1 MGELAQVLVA
11 DGDELGEGPHWDAAT
26 GELLR
31 VDITR
36 GRVHRLDPVSGRASS
51 VDVGDLVGFAIP
63 RAAGGLVV
71 GLRRSVVLLDA
82 DGTLHTLTSLE
93 PDLPDN
99 RLNDA
104 KSDPAGRLWAGTM
117 TMSEARPDG
126 ALYRIDG
133 EGVTERVVSGLTVSN
148 GLDWSPDATRMYLN
162 DSPTRRVDVFDHD
175 PATGAVSGR
184 RPFARIEPDGGF
196 PDGLTVDAEGG
207 VWVALFAGGQVR
219 RYSPE
224 GTLDA
229 VVPLPV
235 SNVTSL
241 TFGGPDHAE
250 LFVTTAKH
258 HLDPA
263 QRAAQPLAGAVFV
276 LRPGV
281 RGRPAGRFA
290 G

>member
-1 MGELAQVLVA
+1 MTPEVLVA

-36 GRVHRLDPVSGRASS
+36 GRVHRLDPGSGRASS
-51 VDVGDLVGFAIP
+51 TELGDLVGFAIP
-63 RAAGGLVV
+63 RASGGLVV
-71 GLRRSVVLLDA
+71 GLRRAVVLLDP
-82 DGTLHTLTSLE
+82 DGARRTLVALE

-104 KSDPAGRLWAGTM
+104 KCDPVGRLWAGTM
-117 TMSEARPDG
+117 AMGESQPDG
-126 ALYRIDG
+126 ALYRIEADG
-133 EGVTERVVSGLTVSN
+133 TTERVVSGLTISN
-148 GLDWSPDATRMYLN
+148 GLDWSPDATLLYLN
-162 DSPTRRVDVFDHD
+162 DTPTRQIDVFDHD
-175 PATGAVSGR
+175 PSTGAVTGR
-184 RPFARIEPDGGF
+184 RPFARIDGS

-207 VWVALFAGGQVR
+207 VWVALFGGSQVR
-219 RYSPE
+219 RYSPD
-224 GTLDA
+224 GSLDV

-235 SNVTSL
+235 TNVTSL
-241 TFGGPDHAE
+241 TFGGPDYTD
-250 LFVTTAKH
+250 LFVTTARH
-258 HLDPA
+258 HLDA
-263 QRAAQPLAGAVFV
+263 VKLGAQPLAGAVFV

>member
-1 MGELAQVLVA
+1 
-11 DGDELGEGPHWDAAT
+11 
-26 GELLR
+26 
-31 VDITR
+31 
-36 GRVHRLDPVSGRASS
+36 
-51 VDVGDLVGFAIP
+51 
-63 RAAGGLVV
+63 
-71 GLRRSVVLLDA
+71 LRRSVVLLDP
-82 DGTLHTLTSLE
+82 DGTRHTLATLE
-93 PDLPDN
+93 PGLPDN

-104 KSDPAGRLWAGTM
+104 KCDPAGRLWAGTM
-117 TMSEARPDG
+117 AMSEAQPDG

-133 EGVTERVVSGLTVSN
+133 DGVTERVVSGLTVSN

-184 RPFARIEPDGGF
+184 RPFARIDPGGGF

-235 SNVTSL
+235 TNVTSL
-241 TFGGPDHAE
+241 TFGGPDRAD